1 MNSTQ
6 KKDMYDLEPSEFYL
20 SQNYPNP
27 FSDSTAIKY
36 CIAYKTKVRL
46 EVFNPEGKMIK
57 VLVDE
62 EKEVGTYEVE
72 FDATDCQSGE
82 DKNLIQSIFTYQ
94 LQAKDFL
101 SMKKMIGLNQL
112 PEYFSFSYFYRFKN
126 TKLQILWQI
135 LLVYLIKCYGRQLI
149 KKSLLPF
156 QNRRC
161 SL

>member
-62 EKEVGTYEVE
+62 VKEAGTYEVIW
-72 FDATDCQSGE
+72 DAANLPSGAYFYKFIVE
-82 DKNLIQSIFTYQ
+82 GFIAT
-94 LQAKDFL
+94 
-101 SMKKMIGLNQL
+101 KKMI
-112 PEYFSFSYFYRFKN
+112 
-126 TKLQILWQI
+126 
-135 LLVYLIKCYGRQLI
+135 LLR
-149 KKSLLPF
+149 
-156 QNRRC
+156 
-161 SL
+161 